1 MSFRINRQDLML
13 GRSMPSTRLGI
24 VVLGAPRSG
33 TTLLA
38 NVVGA
43 HPRVAMMFEE
53 LHGGA
58 FRVVGGK
65 IPAVKL
71 CTPNQ
76 VDLDRRWGPM
86 NRVIGLSG
94 WLRKNVGYR
103 MPTSR
108 LSLRDMMGAADLRI
122 LCLIRDPARALDAI
136 RRRERL
142 SEAVSHDILTRTYH
156 LFNALHAE
164 PRARCQVV
172 SLDRLLRAPEPQIR
186 KLCAWLGLEFDA
198 AMLDAPQYNH
208 LYPEAGFRSDRAAG
222 APDGGAADPASR
234 RKLAL
239 LQPSYDALLAR
250 AA

>member
-1 MSFRINRQDLML
+1 ML
-13 GRSMPSTRLGI
+13 GRSMPGGRPGI

-38 NVVGA
+38 NIVGA

-108 LSLRDMMGAADLRI
+108 LSLRDMMGVADLRM

-142 SEAVSHDILTRTYH
+142 SEAVCHDILARTYR
-156 LFNALHAE
+156 LFGALHNE
-164 PRARCQVV
+164 PRVRCQVI
-172 SLDRLLRAPEPQIR
+172 SLDRLLRAPEQQIR
-186 KLCAWLGLEFDA
+186 RLCAWLEVEFDP

-208 LYPEAGFRSDRAAG
+208 LYPESGFRSERAA
-222 APDGGAADPASR
+222 AMPGGGDADPLER
-234 RKLAL
+234 QKLAPL
-239 LQPSYDALLAR
+239 LPRYEALLAR
-250 AA
+250 AL

>member
-1 MSFRINRQDLML
+1 ML
-13 GRSMPSTRLGI
+13 DRSTPGGRPGI

-43 HPRVAMMFEE
+43 HPRIAMMFEE

-86 NRVIGLSG
+86 NRVITLSG

-108 LSLRDMMGAADLRI
+108 LSLRDMMGVADLRV

-142 SEAVSHDILTRTYH
+142 SEPVCHDILARTYR
-156 LFNALHAE
+156 LFNTLREE
-164 PRARCQVV
+164 PRLHCQVI
-172 SLDRLLRAPEPQIR
+172 SLDRLLLAPEPQIR
-186 KLCAWLGLEFDA
+186 KLCAWLGLEFDP
-198 AMLDAPQYNH
+198 AMLDAPQHNH
-208 LYPEAGFRSDRAAG
+208 LYPESGFRHERATAPAG
-222 APDGGAADPASR
+222 ECADP
-234 RKLAL
+234 LARPGLAPL
-239 LQPSYDALLAR
+239 LPGYRALLAR
-250 AA
+250 AL

>member
-1 MSFRINRQDLML
+1 MTDQ
-13 GRSMPSTRLGI
+13 
-24 VVLGAPRSG
+24 
-33 TTLLA
+33 
-38 NVVGA
+38 
-43 HPRVAMMFEE
+43 VAD
-53 LHGGA
+53 
-58 FRVVGGK
+58 
-65 IPAVKL
+65 ISSP
-71 CTPNQ
+71 
-76 VDLDRRWGPM
+76 
-86 NRVIGLSG
+86 IGLIAGGGVLPFAVADS
-94 WLRKNVGYR
+94 
-103 MPTSR
+103 
-108 LSLRDMMGAADLRI
+108 LSARGVTPVLFPLKGFCDPEQVNRFRHRWVALGQFGKMMSAMRSEGCRDIVFIGSLVRPALSDL
-122 LCLIRDPARALDAI
+122 
-136 RRRERL
+136 RL

-186 KLCAWLGLEFDA
+186 TLCAWLGLEFDA

>member
-1 MSFRINRQDLML
+1 MTMSFRIKRHELML
-13 GRSMPSTRLGI
+13 GRPLARRRPGI

-43 HPRVAMMFEE
+43 HPRIAMMFEE

-58 FRVVGGK
+58 FRVIGGK
-65 IPAVKL
+65 IPGVKL

-76 VDLDRRWGPM
+76 VDLDRRFGPL

-103 MPTSR
+103 MPSSR
-108 LSLRDMMGAADLRI
+108 VSLRDMMAVADLHL

-142 SEAVSHDILTRTYH
+142 TEAVCHDILVRTYR
-156 LFNALHAE
+156 LFDRLHGE
-164 PRARCQVV
+164 PDLRCQVI
-172 SLDRLLRAPEPQIR
+172 SLDRLLHDPEQQIR
-186 KLCAWLGLEFDA
+186 RICDWLGVEFDT
-198 AMLDAPQYNH
+198 AMLDGPRHNH
-208 LYPEAGFRSDRAAG
+208 LYPEQEFRSDRAADARS
-222 APDGGAADPASR
+222 APYARPPLIAP
-234 RKLAL
+234 
-239 LQPSYDALLAR
+239 LQARYETLLAR
-250 AA
+250 AL